1 MSWARCSR
9 PLRSSIA
16 PPASSG
22 TAAIPR
28 SFTRWFS
35 QTLMRPV
42 GRIQSSES
50 GITSW

>member
-1 MSWARCSR
+1 ASW
-9 PLRSSIA
+9 SSIA

-22 TAAIPR
+22 MAAIPR
-28 SFTRWFS
+28 SFTPWFS

-42 GRIQSSES
+42 GRTQSSES